1 MKKILWV
8 VGIILSSFVSLSLA
22 QEEKPISLFP
32 HQILVND
39 RSVVKLE
46 GLNEPIKIE
55 VSGLA
60 IGIDPAGS
68 MTISSPK
75 DWLSINI
82 DSKGTI
88 SLASSLSL
96 ILSPERAKKRIRG
109 INKLSLKDDL
119 SSGKIELILEGE
131 MGLDKKDMLI
141 FPLIWKAAK
150 GGYRAISEEKGTIE
164 IRRNK

>member
-1 MKKILWV
+1 MKKRLWIA
-8 VGIILSSFVSLSLA
+8 GIILVSYSGLA
-22 QEEKPISLFP
+22 IAQQEEKVSLFP

-39 RSVVKLE
+39 KSVVKLE
-46 GLNEPIKIE
+46 ELNEPIKIE
-55 VSGLA
+55 VLGLA

-75 DWLSINI
+75 DWLIINI

-109 INKLSLKDDL
+109 INKLFLKDDL
-119 SSGKIELILEGE
+119 SSGKIELVLGGE

-141 FPLIWKAAK
+141 FPLIWKATK
-150 GGYRAISEEKGTIE
+150 KGYRAISEEKGTIE
-164 IRRNK
+164 IRSNK